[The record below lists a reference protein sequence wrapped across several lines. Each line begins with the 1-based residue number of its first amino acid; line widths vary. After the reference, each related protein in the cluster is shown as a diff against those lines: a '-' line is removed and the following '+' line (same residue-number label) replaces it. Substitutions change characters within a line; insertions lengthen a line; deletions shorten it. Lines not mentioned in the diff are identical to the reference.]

1 MNIKHES
8 KGFSLVE
15 LGVSLS
21 IIGMLVAAVVAG
33 ANVKSKLELNQ
44 IVEDVGNIGKA
55 VKEFKQTYNGYPGDM
70 FDAEDKFGATPTNNG
85 NGDNDM
91 ADGSES
97 FLFWQHLN
105 LAGLIEGNYN
115 GTSETMITPITKG
128 IYVASKTTTGNVV
141 ISAQK
146 SAGVGLFTTK
156 QAWEIDTKYD
166 DGIPTSGTIIATDGA
181 GETAQ
186 DCANTT
192 ANPDEFKLSNNTE
205 SPCVLNFYIE

>member
-1 MNIKHES
+1 MNIKHKQ

-15 LGVSLS
+15 LGMSLT
-21 IIGMLVAAVVAG
+21 IISLVVAAVVAG

-44 IVEDVGNIGKA
+44 VLEDIGNIGKA
-55 VKEFKQTYNGYPGDM
+55 VKEFRKLYNGYPGDM

-85 NGDNDM
+85 NGDNDI
-91 ADGSES
+91 ADGTEP

-115 GTSETMITPITKG
+115 GTSDTMTTSIEKG
-128 IYVASKTTTGNVV
+128 IFVASKTTTGNVI

-146 SAGVGLFTTK
+146 SGGVGLFTTK

-166 DGIPTSGTIIATDGA
+166 DGIPTSGIIIARDGA
-181 GETAQ
+181 GETAE
-186 DCANTT
+186 DCVNIT
-192 ANPDEFKLSNNTE
+192 ANPDAYKLSNTGE
-205 SPCVLNFYIE
+205 SPCVLDFYIE